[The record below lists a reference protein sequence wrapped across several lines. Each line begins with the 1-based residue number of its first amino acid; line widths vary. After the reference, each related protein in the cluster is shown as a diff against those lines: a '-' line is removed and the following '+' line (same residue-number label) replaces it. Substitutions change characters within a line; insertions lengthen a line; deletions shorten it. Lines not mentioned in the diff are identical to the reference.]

1 MTPFQKII
9 QSVAPIKAYA
19 DHNPKWETEKEYVVF
34 NISDDRGAA
43 YGDDNPTENVTAF
56 QIHWYFP
63 QGKNYLNTMRSI
75 RKRLMENGFTCPT
88 IQPLYEKD
96 TNSHHIIFECEI
108 ELEA

>member
-34 NISDDRGAA
+34 NIADDRGAH
-43 YGDDNPTENVTAF
+43 GDDNPTENVTAF

-63 QGKNYLNTMRSI
+63 QEELPEHYEKYKKKAYGKRVCRPYSTLR
-75 RKRLMENGFTCPT
+75 
-88 IQPLYEKD
+88 KD
-96 TNSHHIIFECEI
+96 TNSPT
-108 ELEA
+108 